1 MSALALPQSEFGKEA
16 FDQAASTYDEAAVL
30 AREVQARLAERLDYV
45 KLNPQRVADI
55 GCATGGGA
63 RELQRRYPEAQTL
76 AIDYAHEM
84 LRVVQA
90 SGHSR
95 SWLDKIIKRNHSPQ
109 PLQADASAL
118 PLPHTALQL
127 IWSNLVFHWLQDTAP
142 VWKEFARV
150 LETGGLLTFSM
161 LGPDTAREL
170 REAGTA
176 IGINVPVRR
185 FYDMHDIGDQL
196 VGAGFGDPV
205 MDVEYITFT
214 YRSARTFLADQ
225 RHLGVRNAL
234 LGQLGFSDWRRVL
247 RQWET
252 MRDGIGLP
260 LTFEI
265 IYGSAWR
272 AEPKRTDDGR
282 SIVQFHKHRP

>member
-1 MSALALPQSEFGKEA
+1 MASLQSKF
-16 FDQAASTYDEAAVL
+16 AAAAATYDEAAVL
-30 AREVQARLAERLDYV
+30 AREVQMRLAERLDYV
-45 KLNPQRVADI
+45 KLNPARVADI

-63 RELQRRYPEAQTL
+63 RELQRRYPDAQTL

-84 LRVVQA
+84 LRLVQA
-90 SGHSR
+90 SGNSR
-95 SWLDKIIKRNHSPQ
+95 SWLDRLIKRSNMPQ
-109 PLQADASAL
+109 PIQADAAAL
-118 PLPHTALQL
+118 PLPATSLQL
-127 IWSNLVFHWLQDTAP
+127 IWSNLVFHWLDDTAP

-170 REAGTA
+170 REAGAA
-176 IGINVPVRR
+176 IGITTPVRR

-205 MDVEYITFT
+205 MDVEYIRFS
-214 YRSARTFLADQ
+214 YSSARTFLADQ

-234 LGQLGFSDWRRVL
+234 LGQLGYADWRRVI
-247 RQWET
+247 RQWQS
-252 MRDGIGLP
+252 MRNQAGLP

-265 IYGSAWR
+265 IYGNAWR
-272 AEPKRTDDGR
+272 AEPKKAADGR
-282 SIVQFHKHRP
+282 SIVQFHKDRPGSRP